1 MFIILELRI
10 IVVSILIVRFDE
22 GLLILIK
29 FLFLLV
35 HQIKELLLQ

>member
-22 GLLILIK
+22 HLLILIK
-29 FLFLLV
+29 FLFLLA